1 MIGPHGEKRPATSAM
16 TFIDHLRSRPNTAV
30 RTKFNNRVTPALA
43 AGLADR
49 PATLEQLVELI
60 DERAPAVRY
69 ARTYRKRRPAA

>member
-1 MIGPHGEKRPATSAM
+1 MTVDGTVRGSAM
-16 TFIDHLRSRPNTAV
+16 
-30 RTKFNNRVTPALA
+30 A

-49 PATLEQLVELI
+49 PRTLDQMVGLI